1 MIVGNGLLATSFIS
15 LDDYKDYLIFAS
27 GVSDSNE
34 TSSKEFDRERDLLL
48 TCLNENKELKII
60 YFSSILVGVSDNKY
74 YNHKLEMENIIKN
87 TSNNYIIFRVPQIIG
102 FGGNKNNLIKTI
114 TNSIKKDLE
123 ITIYKDVDRSLVDV
137 EDIVKVVN
145 YCKDKIVRQTLYFS
159 DIEKMSVTN
168 LCNQIGLYLNKKP
181 ILKVKNNPEIKNWN
195 VNNSEMID
203 KAISS
208 LSINKNDYTYK
219 IIKKYIKE

>member
-1 MIVGNGLLATSFIS
+1 MIIGNGLLATGFIG
-15 LDDYKDYLIFAS
+15 LDGYNDYLVFAS

-34 TSSKEFDRERDLLL
+34 TSSKEFDREKELLL
-48 TCLNENKELKII
+48 TCLNENKDLKII

-74 YNHKLEMENIIKN
+74 YNHKLEMENIIKS
-87 TSNNYIIFRVPQIIG
+87 TSNNYIIFRVPQVIG
-102 FGGNKNNLIKTI
+102 LDGNKNNLIKTI

-168 LCNQIGLYLNKKP
+168 LCHHIGFHLNKEP
-181 ILKVKNNPEIKNWN
+181 ILKVKNDPEIKNWY
-195 VNNSEMID
+195 VNNSEIIDRAISLLID
-203 KAISS
+203 K
-208 LSINKNDYTYK
+208 NGYTDK
-219 IIKKYIKE
+219 IIKKYIKK